1 MSLSRKTIL
10 RKAHK
15 KCARPY
21 LRRNFGLLIWHTGC
35 AMSAH
40 AYLQNKH
47 TLLKF
52 EELDELHAQVEELS
66 PEMEEINDDIDAKWE
81 EIDAKRKVIEAKWEE
96 IGAMHKEIVA
106 KVEARK
112 SRGKEYKDRERRKRR
127 TWMSL
132 LMES

>member
-1 MSLSRKTIL
+1 MITQFDFAPI
-10 RKAHK
+10 
-15 KCARPY
+15 
-21 LRRNFGLLIWHTGC
+21 
-35 AMSAH
+35 
-40 AYLQNKH
+40 QNCYFVVANTSHFAIPRLYYKSIC
-47 TLLKF
+47 LMQKF

-106 KVEARK
+106 TVEARK